1 MIEITLAELSVAEHA
16 LREEPY
22 ERLPCL
28 AGTIAVAQSQMERLQ
43 QEVKRLLKE
52 KETLRQVA
60 ERVVEIF
67 SPMQDK
73 GQNGHTFELLLLRA
87 ESALEGLER

>member
-28 AGTIAVAQSQMERLQ
+28 AGTIAVAQSQIENFR
-43 QEVKRLLKE
+43 QESKRLLKE
-52 KETLRQVA
+52 KESLRQVA
-60 ERVVEIF
+60 ERVIEIF
-67 SPMQDK
+67 RPMQDK
-73 GQNGHTFELLLLRA
+73 GNNGHTFELLLLRA
-87 ESALEGLER
+87 ERALEGLEK